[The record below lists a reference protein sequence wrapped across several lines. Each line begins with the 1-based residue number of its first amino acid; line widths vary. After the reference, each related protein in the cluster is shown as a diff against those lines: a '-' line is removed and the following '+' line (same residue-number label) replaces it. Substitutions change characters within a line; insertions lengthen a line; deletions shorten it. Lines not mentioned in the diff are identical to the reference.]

1 SSGCPRSLEQ
11 SEQREVPSVWTRLS
25 DHVSHSSQYP
35 PSETRVRG
43 LSSPARLFSVA
54 RSIMAGVTCRISFMV
69 TIPTS
74 FPPSITASR
83 RILRWF
89 MNLAASFT
97 VAPGLMLATGF
108 DIVCATFSSDGRTF
122 LADTLCTIY
131 IFVIIPA
138 GFADLSTMITQQM
151 TCFLLRLNV

>member
-1 SSGCPRSLEQ
+1 
-11 SEQREVPSVWTRLS
+11 
-25 DHVSHSSQYP
+25 
-35 PSETRVRG
+35 
-43 LSSPARLFSVA
+43 
-54 RSIMAGVTCRISFMV
+54 MAGVTCRISFMV

-122 LADTLCTIY
+122 LAATLCTMSLS
-131 IFVIIPA
+131 VIIPA
-138 GFADLSTMITQQM
+138 GIPDLSTMITQPM
-151 TCFLLRLNV
+151 SCLPISLDTPATVSVSFAVIGGRDIMSRTRMSGSASWTDNARWPSFGFYKIFLQ